1 MREGEENQPGEV
13 QTVLRVRVERFWF
26 VKEAKE
32 RRVEVFLF
40 SKGKKKPS
48 GGSSPTAKR
57 HIRYWYCRTTWRHLT
72 GRQATPGIGPVVWF
86 DWMAVR
92 DVGMG
97 GLG

>member
-1 MREGEENQPGEV
+1 VIGEFEMNWYELGQLNWVANKGSERLGAGVIKPGV
-13 QTVLRVRVERFWF
+13 CR
-26 VKEAKE
+26 
-32 RRVEVFLF
+32 
-40 SKGKKKPS
+40 
-48 GGSSPTAKR
+48 
-57 HIRYWYCRTTWRHLT
+57 YCRTTWRHLT